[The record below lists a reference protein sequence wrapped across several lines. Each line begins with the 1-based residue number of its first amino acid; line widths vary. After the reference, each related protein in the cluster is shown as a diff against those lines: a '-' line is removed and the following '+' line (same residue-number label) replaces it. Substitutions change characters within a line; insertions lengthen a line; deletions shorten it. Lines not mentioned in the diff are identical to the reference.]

1 MSDLFDLSLLK
12 LEHSYIE
19 FPSIQAVIRADEET
33 QCCDWFRNHQAS
45 KRKVEKGDSFY
56 GCPSWNY
63 MTAVVRNGWTKGRAN
78 ISTSLDEIYRGNS
91 ASRSDGNYADYD
103 VAGDYPD
110 IDRYLAGDPEHM
122 FSYGSHIAAKPVIRL
137 TVNVSAS
144 CEVPANQLINRGSA
158 VVALVDAIE
167 SAGNSVELTAVEV
180 TANAR
185 GESKSKCMTVYAVTL
200 KKAGE
205 VLSIDDIAFGLGHPD
220 MLRRI
225 FFSIMERDP
234 WTKGRGFVGNYGR
247 PSNLPTNCV
256 PWDTVYLGG
265 VGNDCSSYR
274 TPELAMAKVRE
285 LYEAQAKAKQL
296 EVDV

>member
-1 MSDLFDLSLLK
+1 MSDLFDLRPLRK
-12 LEHSYIE
+12 KRKDVNFIE
-19 FPSIQAVIRADEET
+19 FPSIHAVIQADAET
-33 QCCDWFRNHQAS
+33 ECCSWFAHKHSS
-45 KRKVEKGDSFY
+45 KQRDDGGSFN
-56 GCPSWNY
+56 GCPSWPY
-63 MTAVVRNGWTKGRAN
+63 MEAVVKNGWTKGRAKL
-78 ISTSLDEIYRGNS
+78 SAALDAVYAGNS
-91 ASRSDGNYADYD
+91 ASRTSGCYADYD
-103 VAGDYPD
+103 VSGDYPD

-122 FSYGSHIAAKPVIRL
+122 VSYGAHIAAKPVIKL
-137 TVNVSAS
+137 VVNVVAAHF
-144 CEVPANQLINRGSA
+144 VPAEHLINRGSA

-167 SAGNSVELTAVEV
+167 SNGNSVELTALEV
-180 TANAR
+180 AEV
-185 GESKSKCMTVYAVTL
+185 GKSIAVYSVAL

-234 WTKGRGFVGNYGR
+234 WTEGKGFVSGYGR
-247 PSNLPTNCV
+247 CSDMPDECI

-265 VGNDCSSYR
+265 VKDDKRSYR
-274 TPELAMAKVRE
+274 TPESAMAKVRE